1 MIRIQDLYGKGEEN
15 REEKKRDIREK
26 EKVEE
31 KELKIEKEEE
41 ERIDFEK
48 EIEEEKIIE
57 DLNIERAEVIY
68 NQGILLLREL
78 FENIKLGKLVFPQG
92 LIEVLRFFKD
102 NLKEKGE
109 ILFFIFEETPKY
121 YLIAHSLNT
130 AILSMKMLLELGKDE
145 LEMLAVGVA
154 ACVHDVGMVNLMN
167 LINRNR
173 KLTDQEYMK
182 VKEHSVRGYELVKN
196 MEGLGEATKKF
207 ILPIVRNH
215 HERFNGKGYPDGLKG
230 KDIPFYVRLFGIV
243 DIFEALSHSRPYRDA
258 LIPSVAVQR
267 LIKLEGDGW
276 FDYEILKTFIDTF
289 SFYPIGSKVK
299 LNTDEVAIVF
309 KVNKGQPTRPWI
321 KIIEGENKGKIKNLL
336 TDPFYY
342 IREGLK

>member
-1 MIRIQDLYGKGEEN
+1 VIRIQDLYGKGDDKEKNGGKRDVKEK
-15 REEKKRDIREK
+15 EEKK
-26 EKVEE
+26 
-31 KELKIEKEEE
+31 IEKGD

-48 EIEEEKIIE
+48 EIERKEIVE

-78 FENIKLGKLVFPQG
+78 FENVKLGKLVFPQG

-130 AILSMKMLLELGKDE
+130 AILSMKMLLDLGKDE
-145 LEMLAVGVA
+145 LEMIAVGIA
-154 ACVHDVGMVNLMN
+154 AFVHDVGMVNLMN
-167 LINRNR
+167 LINRKG
-173 KLTDQEYMK
+173 KLTDQEYLK
-182 VKEHSVRGYELVKN
+182 VREHSIRGYELVRN

-207 ILPIVRNH
+207 ILPIVRSH

-230 KDIPFYVRLFGIV
+230 KEIPFYTRIFAIV
-243 DIFEALSHSRPYRDA
+243 DIFEALSHSRPYREA
-258 LIPSVAVQR
+258 LVPSVAVQR

-289 SFYPIGSKVK
+289 SFYPIGSKVR

-321 KIIEGENKGKIKNLL
+321 KIIEGENKGSIKNLL

-342 IREGLK
+342 IKEGLR